1 MWLAF
6 LHASAV
12 STSKRVAIVVEDG
25 FYLID
30 AMGPLQ
36 VMRNAEHKD
45 YESVNITSHSLC
57 EAAPCVNESA
67 AAISVRILA
76 PTLSPVKSS
85 SGLAVVPD
93 EPLNQSARFD
103 LVIIPA
109 GANSAAIRS
118 FVKANYDA
126 GGAVMSVC
134 TGAST
139 LAKLGLLDGRDA
151 TTNTL
156 LLADYQKSFPKV
168 RWISLFDRTDRRF
181 IVSEPPLRIVTTAGV
196 TAGIDGALHFVSA
209 WLGEAAAEAIREYN
223 EWPLQL
229 EG

>member
-1 MWLAF
+1 
-6 LHASAV
+6 
-12 STSKRVAIVVEDG
+12 
-25 FYLID
+25 
-30 AMGPLQ
+30 
-36 VMRNAEHKD
+36 MRNAEHKD

-57 EAAPCVNESA
+57 GAVPCVESA
-67 AAISVRILA
+67 VNITVRLLA

-85 SGLAVVPD
+85 SGMAVMPD
-93 EPLNQSARFD
+93 ELLNQSARYD

-109 GANSAAIRS
+109 GADSDTIRS

-134 TGAST
+134 TGART
-139 LAKLGLLDGRDA
+139 LAQLGLLDGRDA

-156 LLADYQKSFPKV
+156 LLVDYERSFPKV
-168 RWISLFDRTDRRF
+168 RWTSLFDRTDRRF
-181 IVSEPPLRIVTTAGV
+181 IVSEPPLRIITTAGV